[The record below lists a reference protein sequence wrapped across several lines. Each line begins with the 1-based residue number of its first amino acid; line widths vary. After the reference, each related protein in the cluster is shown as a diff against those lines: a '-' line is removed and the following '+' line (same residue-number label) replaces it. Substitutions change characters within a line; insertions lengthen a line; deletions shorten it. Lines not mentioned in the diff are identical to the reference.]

1 MTHTHTI
8 HLAGGCFWGV
18 EEYYRRLKGVLDT
31 SVGYAQGNTKDPN
44 YKEVCSGTT
53 GYVEAVEI
61 HFDTREISLQQIL
74 DHLFRMIDPTTL
86 NRQGN
91 DIGTQYRTGIYPS
104 NENDLLI
111 AQDFVANRQSFYKQP
126 IITEVEL
133 LRNYY
138 IAEPM
143 HQMYLEVNPQGYCH
157 IDFSLIKEDELKA
170 K

>member
-1 MTHTHTI
+1 MTHHHTI

-18 EEYYRRLKGVLDT
+18 EEYYRRLKGVVST
-31 SVGYAQGNTKDPN
+31 SVGYAQGHTDNPTYKD
-44 YKEVCSGTT
+44 VCSGTT
-53 GYVEAVEI
+53 GYVEAVEVT
-61 HFDTREISLQQIL
+61 FDTQEISLQQIL
-74 DHLFRMIDPTTL
+74 DHLFRMIDPTVL

-111 AQDFVANRQSFYKQP
+111 AKDILRNRQQFYDTP
-126 IITEVEL
+126 IVTEVEL
-133 LRNYY
+133 LENYH

-157 IDFSLIKEDELKA
+157 IDFSLIHDDELK
-170 K
+170 

>member
-1 MTHTHTI
+1 MTHHHTI

-18 EEYYRRLKGVLDT
+18 EEYYRRLKGVVST
-31 SVGYAQGNTKDPN
+31 SVGYAQGHTNNPTYKD
-44 YKEVCSGTT
+44 VCSGTT
-53 GYVEAVEI
+53 GYVEAVEVT
-61 HFDTREISLQQIL
+61 FDTQEISLQQIL
-74 DHLFRMIDPTTL
+74 DHLFRMIDPTVL

-111 AQDFVANRQSFYKQP
+111 AKDILRNRQQFYDTP
-126 IITEVEL
+126 IVTEVEL
-133 LRNYY
+133 LENYH

-157 IDFSLIKEDELKA
+157 IDFSLIHDDELK
-170 K
+170 